1 MIKEGSNIV
10 LWYKMNS
17 RYCLLRQLLDIT
29 LDELHFVHN
38 LKKKV
43 LIHQIHIRFVTCY
56 CNSTLWITAQS
67 SFIYEYYFCLG
78 VWFNWKRNSPCK
90 FHIKFLWW
98 SINFDEILVINW
110 LKLSTKFF
118 CICESIK
125 TNWLIQIHR
134 VRQSNW
140 IHSGLKTCTEVSWSF
155 DEVVID
161 FQDWFSK
168 IKGLE
173 EKINISM
180 SLITCRF
187 ICMSLFIY
195 TYVLV

>member
-1 MIKEGSNIV
+1 M
-10 LWYKMNS
+10 
-17 RYCLLRQLLDIT
+17 
-29 LDELHFVHN
+29 
-38 LKKKV
+38 
-43 LIHQIHIRFVTCY
+43 TCY

-125 TNWLIQIHR
+125 MNWLIQIHKLGNLTEFT
-134 VRQSNW
+134 VVSNVYW
-140 IHSGLKTCTEVSWSF
+140 SILSF

-161 FQDWFSK
+161 FEDWFSK